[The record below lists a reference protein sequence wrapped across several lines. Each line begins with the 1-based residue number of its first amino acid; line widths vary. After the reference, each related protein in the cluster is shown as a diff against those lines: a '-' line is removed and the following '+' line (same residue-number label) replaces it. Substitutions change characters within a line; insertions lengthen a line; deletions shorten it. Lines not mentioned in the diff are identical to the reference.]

1 MAHAWTFLTGLTP
14 SSWSRGVGSWLGEA
28 YLLSSHV
35 GWWAVIW
42 FDTHLGLL
50 GAFWGWRLGALS
62 LHSPSALLQPTGA
75 IFFSSFSFFFIFIF
89 SAYKTPGIFRIFFF
103 FPGRHHLYTL
113 PLPHYHQCA
122 GFTFSVLGSR
132 TPRSP
137 RGEFI
142 HASRAPGFFFNTYI
156 LLKYSWL
163 TMFQGHLT
171 VIQLYKYT
179 LFLKLFS
186 IRGYYKVLTIVPYAI
201 Q

>member
-1 MAHAWTFLTGLTP
+1 MAHVWTLLTGLTP

-28 YLLSSHV
+28 YLLSSRV

-42 FDTHLGLL
+42 FDTHLRLL

-75 IFFSSFSFFFIFIF
+75 IFFFSFSFFSFFFIFIF
-89 SAYKTPGIFRIFFF
+89 LAYKTLGIFRIFFF

-113 PLPHYHQCA
+113 PLPHYHPCA

-142 HASRAPGFFFNTYI
+142 HTSRAPGFFLIHTFYWSIVDLQCFRGTSRWFSYTNTHYFWNYFPSEVI
-156 LLKYSWL
+156 IRYWL
-163 TMFQGHLT
+163 
-171 VIQLYKYT
+171 
-179 LFLKLFS
+179 
-186 IRGYYKVLTIVPYAI
+186 
-201 Q
+201 